1 MAVKAKKVQPAK
13 TAAIEAAK
21 KTFSDYN
28 DFIFADYRG
37 MTVEQITQLR
47 RKLREQSAVLKVVK
61 NNFARI
67 AFADMKIDNV
77 ADYLKG
83 PTVVAMVKEDSNEV
97 AKTLF
102 DFTKDAPTLNVKG
115 GFIGKEIYDAA
126 KISEFSKIP
135 GKKTLIA
142 MLMSAINGPA
152 RQLAATLQAY
162 VDKKAAGG
170 DASPSAPVTDAPKAE
185 AAAEAPKAEEAP
197 VAAAEAPKA
206 DAAPASEAP
215 KADAAPAEKPAEGTA
230 EASKADAA
238 PEA

>member
-13 TAAIEAAK
+13 TAAIEEAK
-21 KTFSDYN
+21 KTFADYN

-47 RKLREQSAVLKVVK
+47 KKLREQSAVLKVVK

-83 PTVVAMVKEDSNEV
+83 PTVIAMIKEDSNEV
-97 AKTLF
+97 AKTMF

-115 GFIGKEIYDAA
+115 GFIDKEIYDAA

-162 VDKKAAGG
+162 VDKKTVGG
-170 DASPSAPVTDAPKAE
+170 DASPDAPKS
-185 AAAEAPKAEEAP
+185 
-197 VAAAEAPKA
+197 
-206 DAAPASEAP
+206 DAA
-215 KADAAPAEKPAEGTA
+215 A
-230 EASKADAA
+230 EASKAEEAAAPAADANPA
-238 PEA
+238 PEAPKANVAPEA

>member
-47 RKLREQSAVLKVVK
+47 RKLREQSAALKVVK

-170 DASPSAPVTDAPKAE
+170 DASPSAPVTEAPKAE
-185 AAAEAPKAEEAP
+185 AAAEAPKAKEAP
-197 VAAAEAPKA
+197 AAAA
-206 DAAPASEAP
+206 EAP

-230 EASKADAA
+230 EAPKADAA